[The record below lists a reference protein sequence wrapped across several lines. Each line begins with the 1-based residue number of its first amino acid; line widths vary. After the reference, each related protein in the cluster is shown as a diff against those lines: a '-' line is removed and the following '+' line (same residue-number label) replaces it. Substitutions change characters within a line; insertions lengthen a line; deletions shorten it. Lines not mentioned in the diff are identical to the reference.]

1 MRSHSVKNILSSLVQ
16 KGSKESE
23 CRSYA
28 TCWLT
33 LLCVIY
39 QPHKENAVYSKHSSK
54 LSSQKVSEQTVPCP
68 MLQSHLPWGPVIALG
83 HGTEWHHQQS
93 LQGTFVNNF
102 CVCVCVC
109 RGGEGC
115 YFFSVLK
122 LCCIYF
128 IISKPLSPVLLSLL
142 RAFALGLSLSFPHC
156 NTCFPLGVIW
166 KEYLEL
172 T

>member
-33 LLCVIY
+33 LRCVIY

-83 HGTEWHHQQS
+83 HGTEWHRQQP
-93 LQGTFVNNF
+93 LQGTFVNKL
-102 CVCVCVC
+102 CVCSEEEEQEVGVTFFFFLTLSYSCSVISKRTLPYLAC
-109 RGGEGC
+109 WVFLLWILHGVFLAISF
-115 YFFSVLK
+115 YFFQK
-122 LCCIYF
+122 L
-128 IISKPLSPVLLSLL
+128 SERNSQ
-142 RAFALGLSLSFPHC
+142 
-156 NTCFPLGVIW
+156 N
-166 KEYLEL
+166 
-172 T
+172 

>member
-1 MRSHSVKNILSSLVQ
+1 MTFFLTSDIPVRSHSVKNILSSLVQ

-93 LQGTFVNNF
+93 LQGTFVNNL
-102 CVCVCVC
+102 CVCAEKEK
-109 RGGEGC
+109 GAT
-115 YFFSVLK
+115 FS
-122 LCCIYF
+122 
-128 IISKPLSPVLLSLL
+128 LSLYCT
-142 RAFALGLSLSFPHC
+142 AFTLSSLNHLFLSRFFC
-156 NTCFPLGVIW
+156 
-166 KEYLEL
+166 
-172 T
+172 